1 MLKDLN
7 LVGGMT
13 NTDWLNQF
21 HDEMRTYKITQGQL
35 AKTADYS
42 RSHLNQLLT
51 GRNPINKQARL
62 RLTLALRSL
71 TGQNNIDVCIDYLGV
86 TFKSHDY
93 EELVT
98 ELFQINPNH
107 FNLKEGARYGYAAT
121 LKCGEIDV
129 LLSPYQ
135 DVNADGYDPSEDS
148 GTMIELKGQGCR
160 YVESYLR
167 QQDRTWYDFLETC
180 IALDGHFTRVDLAIN
195 DRNGLLDVPTL
206 IEKCD
211 RDEFTSRFHGFRDN
225 RTKQWEVS
233 GRTLYLGSPQSE
245 VYFCIYDKAFE
256 QHQKHPE
263 IAIEDQPIRTRFEV
277 RLRRKRAAAA
287 IKNLLAERDPEKVVF
302 GIINRYLRFLTPSH
316 KAKSQWATDPRW
328 DAFIGNY
335 RDKLR
340 LSTNPEPLSY
350 AHITRW
356 LKKQV
361 APSLKMLQ
369 LIDQYNGT
377 TELKAII
384 DGGKL
389 TQRHWDLI
397 HHYQHH
403 RNGVLT
409 DAAPSE
415 ISKKSDYADQSK

>member
-1 MLKDLN
+1 MSIILN
-7 LVGGMT
+7 LKLVVWWII
-13 NTDWLNQF
+13 NIKNLLQF
-21 HDEMRTYKITQGQL
+21 NFQFQNASYKPSVYVESEG
-35 AKTADYS
+35 
-42 RSHLNQLLT
+42 SHRPS
-51 GRNPINKQARL
+51 GRVLQRA

-195 DRNGLLDVPTL
+195 DRNGLLDMPTL

-211 RDEFTSRFHGFRDN
+211 RD
-225 RTKQWEVS
+225 
-233 GRTLYLGSPQSE
+233 
-245 VYFCIYDKAFE
+245 
-256 QHQKHPE
+256 
-263 IAIEDQPIRTRFEV
+263 
-277 RLRRKRAAAA
+277 
-287 IKNLLAERDPEKVVF
+287 
-302 GIINRYLRFLTPSH
+302 
-316 KAKSQWATDPRW
+316 
-328 DAFIGNY
+328 
-335 RDKLR
+335 
-340 LSTNPEPLSY
+340 
-350 AHITRW
+350 
-356 LKKQV
+356 
-361 APSLKMLQ
+361 
-369 LIDQYNGT
+369 
-377 TELKAII
+377 
-384 DGGKL
+384 
-389 TQRHWDLI
+389 
-397 HHYQHH
+397 
-403 RNGVLT
+403 
-409 DAAPSE
+409 
-415 ISKKSDYADQSK
+415 